1 MAVVTNDKRRMFDNV
16 VYVIAHYHPQEGYE
30 VLDSE
35 SRMNVKFVTTLGI
48 AKARLL
54 ATN

>member
-1 MAVVTNDKRRMFDNV
+1 MAVVTNDERRIFDDV
-16 VYVIAHYHPQEGYE
+16 VHVIAHYHPQEGYE
-30 VLDSE
+30 ALDSE
-35 SRMNVKFVTTLGI
+35 SRINVKFVTTLGI